1 MRWVYLSGGW
11 EVEVWL
17 VGQVGS
23 VVLWS
28 SLSCGAVFVFVKL
41 RPGASLTVV
50 GVTRVAVYALD

>member
-1 MRWVYLSGGW
+1 MRWVYLGGGW

-50 GVTRVAVYALD
+50 GVTRVAV